1 MPAMLN
7 HSTDVLPPP
16 AGIQRPV
23 TSLMQCFG
31 GGCFR
36 YPGEPPCEHCGGKA
50 VELPP
55 EEPAAEA
62 DSTNVEEPDSD
73 DVTVE
78 ETYRRWTAAAQA
90 GVETLPTRKPKS
102 QWIRARS
109 KRMLDMIEGKI
120 KELEAGARNKPGW
133 RERSKQIKTAIRKS
147 RAEDWWEHVNSIAD
161 ALGKADEAGD
171 FKLNLL
177 I

>member
-62 DSTNVEEPDSD
+62 AKEE
-73 DVTVE
+73 
-78 ETYRRWTAAAQA
+78 AA
-90 GVETLPTRKPKS
+90 V
-102 QWIRARS
+102 
-109 KRMLDMIEGKI
+109 
-120 KELEAGARNKPGW
+120 
-133 RERSKQIKTAIRKS
+133 
-147 RAEDWWEHVNSIAD
+147 AD
-161 ALGKADEAGD
+161 TGSMDTENDA
-171 FKLNLL
+171 
-177 I
+177 

>member
-1 MPAMLN
+1 MLN

-50 VELPP
+50 VELPL

-78 ETYRRWTAAAQA
+78 ETYSPSYLQTFQYPS
-90 GVETLPTRKPKS
+90 VTNITPN
-102 QWIRARS
+102 I
-109 KRMLDMIEGKI
+109 I
-120 KELEAGARNKPGW
+120 
-133 RERSKQIKTAIRKS
+133 
-147 RAEDWWEHVNSIAD
+147 
-161 ALGKADEAGD
+161 
-171 FKLNLL
+171 
-177 I
+177 